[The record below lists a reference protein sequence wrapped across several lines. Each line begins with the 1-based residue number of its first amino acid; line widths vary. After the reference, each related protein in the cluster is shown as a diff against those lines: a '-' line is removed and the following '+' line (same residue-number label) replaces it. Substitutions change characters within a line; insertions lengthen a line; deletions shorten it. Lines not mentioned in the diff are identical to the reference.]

1 MKKKNIINS
10 TIIVISSAV
19 KKKNNIEFISAQKKK
34 LPIYKRGD
42 MLGHI
47 TSLTKIL

>member
-1 MKKKNIINS
+1 MKKKIYINS
-10 TIIVISSAV
+10 TILVISSAV
-19 KKKNNIEFISAQKKK
+19 KKNNIEFISAQKKN

-47 TSLTKIL
+47 TSLN